1 MHAQRAVRDQ
11 LRTQDGLPRLPHVRG
26 HRAGRAQ
33 AATVLMQACNRM
45 PPCPVLWQTKHLYHV
60 HTMHAHACTLQALI
74 VQVKPKMVLTLLAA
88 AFQQD
93 MLRRKLGKEEC
104 VGLVQKWTEEAAAE
118 NANAAA
124 ATLAAA
130 QAAAQA
136 AALAA
141 AQAQRRKSE
150 DSGAKSDTSDESVDT
165 RSPSHSVG
173 DEPDE
178 EALARTGWLAWAL
191 AGIRTAFGLSSPK
204 GGGGT
209 VSPKRFEGG
218 ETSQK
223 RQRTDGADGANGVD
237 GSSRL
242 TNQGTEEYAPFYL
255 DIGADETQQSPPALE
270 GGAASTVGD
279 LPMKDLPIFD
289 QNDATG
295 NGWDVQNSVAD
306 DGGADG
312 AAPRPRCP
320 SRARS
325 CSGGSDGPQLSR
337 GARRTSMRTSIHLT
351 YGEL

>member
-1 MHAQRAVRDQ
+1 
-11 LRTQDGLPRLPHVRG
+11 
-26 HRAGRAQ
+26 
-33 AATVLMQACNRM
+33 M

-93 MLRRKLGKEEC
+93 MLRRKLGKEDC

-124 ATLAAA
+124 AA

-141 AQAQRRKSE
+141 VQAAEQAQLRNGE
-150 DSGAKSDTSDESVDT
+150 ESGAKSDTSDESVDT

-173 DEPDE
+173 DEPDDQ
-178 EALARTGWLAWAL
+178 EALARMGWLAWAL
-191 AGIRTAFGLSSPK
+191 AGLRTAFGLNSPK

-209 VSPKRFEGG
+209 ALPKP
-218 ETSQK
+218 K
-223 RQRTDGADGANGVD
+223 RQRTDGPDGANGAD

>member
-1 MHAQRAVRDQ
+1 MAPDCV
-11 LRTQDGLPRLPHVRG
+11 V
-26 HRAGRAQ
+26 AGEVLSG
-33 AATVLMQACNRM
+33 ATERE
-45 PPCPVLWQTKHLYHV
+45 
-60 HTMHAHACTLQALI
+60 CTLNARYAISCAHKMGCRVFLTWEDI

-93 MLRRKLGKEEC
+93 MLRRKLGKEDC

-124 ATLAAA
+124 AA

-141 AQAQRRKSE
+141 VQAAEQAQLRNRE

-173 DEPDE
+173 DEPNDQ

-191 AGIRTAFGLSSPK
+191 AGLRTAFGLN
-204 GGGGT
+204 
-209 VSPKRFEGG
+209 SPKRGG
-218 ETSQK
+218 DTASQK
-223 RQRTDGADGANGVD
+223 RQRTDGPDGANGAD

-242 TNQGTEEYAPFYL
+242 TNQGTEEHAPFYL
-255 DIGADETQQSPPALE
+255 DIGRDDTQPPPVLE
-270 GGAASTVGD
+270 SGAASTVGD
-279 LPMKDLPIFD
+279 LPVRDIPVRDLPVGD
-289 QNDATG
+289 LSVRDVPC
-295 NGWDVQNSVAD
+295 WEVQNNAPGA
-306 DGGADG
+306 GGADS
-312 AAPRPRCP
+312 ARCP
-320 SRARS
+320 SRTRS
-325 CSGGSDGPQLSR
+325 HSGGSDGPQLSR